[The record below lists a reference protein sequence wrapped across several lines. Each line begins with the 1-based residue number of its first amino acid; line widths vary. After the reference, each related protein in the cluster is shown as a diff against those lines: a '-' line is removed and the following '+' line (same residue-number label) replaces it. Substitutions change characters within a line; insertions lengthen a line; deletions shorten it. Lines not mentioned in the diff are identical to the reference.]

1 MLTECIL
8 TRIRILV
15 AIFRFYFGANDS
27 PHTLRVFRF
36 DPAEPVCEAD

>member
-15 AIFRFYFGANDS
+15 VVFSRLYFQYDS
-27 PHTLRVFRF
+27 EGLGDTLSMKF
-36 DPAEPVCEAD
+36 